1 MRIIEWNLFNFTY
14 RCLCFLCVLR
24 DLVVS
29 WACKGPQPK
38 AIDWIRF
45 SQKISHDTIQTELL
59 QLKMKFIRSIATTT
73 SPPSSVSQSIAS
85 PLSPTANTSS
95 SVTRFP
101 IIHEYLRSIKR
112 PARPLSFFPNIP
124 VILKNTH
131 HRLPNQAVFKVPP
144 FMNRFDISNYL
155 TSIYNI
161 PVLQVHTI
169 NYDPRIRRDPFT
181 LRRTRVPA
189 WKKAYVTIGSSD
201 GSGSNGELVK
211 VELPPSFDIQLAELK
226 AKAGYGSNK
235 SDSSDKGDTVDS
247 DALPKYMQRGV
258 KQVKESNTQQQQ
270 HNEQEEAKDQLRHMM
285 LSEMPPPFDM
295 PKDLRK
301 AIHQH
306 RIAKSVDD
314 RQLYFAND
322 RYKESLN

>member
-1 MRIIEWNLFNFTY
+1 
-14 RCLCFLCVLR
+14 
-24 DLVVS
+24 
-29 WACKGPQPK
+29 
-38 AIDWIRF
+38 
-45 SQKISHDTIQTELL
+45 
-59 QLKMKFIRSIATTT
+59 MKFIRSIATTT

-189 WKKAYVTIGSSD
+189 WKKAYVTIGPSD
-201 GSGSNGELVK
+201 GNSSGELVK
-211 VELPPSFDIQLAELK
+211 VELPRSFDIQLAELK
-226 AKAGYGSNK
+226 AKAGYGTKNDGIK
-235 SDSSDKGDTVDS
+235 SSADSSESMDKGES
-247 DALPKYMQRGV
+247 MALPKYMQRAV

-270 HNEQEEAKDQLRHMM
+270 HNEQEAKDQLRHMM

-295 PKDLRK
+295 PKHLRK